1 MRIDYDDIQLGR
13 EADINQSELWLMEAI
28 KDAVDDGRLSH
39 FTFNMVWVIC
49 DYCAGNGS
57 HSRRFGAMSSE
68 DFAEWDSDSRESYL
82 AGEYDAAC
90 DRCQGSGKIHQFD
103 EDSLPA
109 EVVKFIANY
118 RENAWESAD
127 VSAQERRIGA

>member
-39 FTFNMVWVIC
+39 FTFSMVWVIC

-57 HSRRFGAMSSE
+57 HSRRFGVMSSE
-68 DFAEWDSDSRESYL
+68 DFAEWDTGSRESYL
-82 AGEYDAAC
+82 SGEYDATC
-90 DRCQGSGKIHQFD
+90 DRCQGSGKIHQLD
-103 EDSLPA
+103 ENSLPT
-109 EVVKFIANY
+109 EVIEFIADY
-118 RENAWESAD
+118 RRDAWEFAD

>member
-1 MRIDYDDIQLGR
+1 MRVDYDGIQLKR
-13 EADINQSELWLMEAI
+13 EADINQSESWLMEAI

-39 FTFNMVWVIC
+39 FTFHMVWVIC

-68 DFAEWDSDSRESYL
+68 DFADWDSDSRDSYIR
-82 AGEYDAAC
+82 GEYDAPC
-90 DRCQGSGKIHQFD
+90 DRCEGSGKIYQFD

-109 EVVKFIANY
+109 EVVEFITNY
-118 RENAWESAD
+118 RESAWESAD
-127 VSAQERRIGA
+127 VSAQEARVGA

>member
-1 MRIDYDDIQLGR
+1 MRVDYDGIQLKR
-13 EADINQSELWLMEAI
+13 EADINQSESWLMEAI

-68 DFAEWDSDSRESYL
+68 DFADWDSDSRDSYIR
-82 AGEYDAAC
+82 GEYDAPC
-90 DRCQGSGKIHQFD
+90 DRCEGSGKIYQFD

-109 EVVKFIANY
+109 EVVEFITNY
-118 RENAWESAD
+118 RESAWESAD
-127 VSAQERRIGA
+127 VSAQEARVGA

>member
-1 MRIDYDDIQLGR
+1 MRIDYDDIQLRR
-13 EADINQSELWLMEAI
+13 EADINQSESWLMEAI

-82 AGEYDAAC
+82 SGKYDALC

-109 EVVKFIANY
+109 EVVEFIADY
-118 RENAWESAD
+118 REYAWESAD